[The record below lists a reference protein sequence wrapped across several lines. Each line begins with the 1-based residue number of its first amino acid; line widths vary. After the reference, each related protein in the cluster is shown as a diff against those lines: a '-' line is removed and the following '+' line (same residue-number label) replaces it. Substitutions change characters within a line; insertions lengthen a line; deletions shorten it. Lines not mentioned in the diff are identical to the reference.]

1 MNWRVPGS
9 DVSRAGP
16 FLCRFSHF
24 LARCPTSCGGVPPLP
39 GQMTHILWWGPPTS
53 WVRCPA
59 SCGGVPSTS
68 CVRCPRFLGQMPR
81 FLWWVPPLPV
91 SDALLP
97 VVGCPHFLCRM
108 PHILWWVPPLPVSDA
123 PTSCGGSCTPCG
135 GFPRFLYQMPHVL
148 WWVPALPVPDAP
160 ASCGGSPRFLGQ
172 MPPLPGSDA
181 PLPVAGPPAFWV
193 RCPAS
198 CGGFPHFCARCAPLL
213 FWAGRWVGLALSP
226 AAFRF
231 LRLEQ
236 ERPRWGELV
245 PGEDGVLLGGGADC
259 KVSKRFVEVRAGSR
273 EP

>member
-1 MNWRVPGS
+1 MLVPS
-9 DVSRAGP
+9 CAVS
-16 FLCRFSHF
+16 
-24 LARCPTSCGGVPPLP
+24 
-39 GQMTHILWWGPPTS
+39 PTS
-53 WVRCPA
+53 WPDAPHPVVGSPH
-59 SCGGVPSTS
+59 
-68 CVRCPRFLGQMPR
+68 FLGQMPR
-81 FLWWVPPLPV
+81 FLWWGPLHFLCQMPPLPV
-91 SDALLP
+91 
-97 VVGCPHFLCRM
+97 V
-108 PHILWWVPPLPVSDA
+108 
-123 PTSCGGSCTPCG
+123 GSCTPCG

-172 MPPLPGSDA
+172 MPPLPGSGP

-226 AAFRF
+226 APFSF

-245 PGEDGVLLGGGADC
+245 PGEDGVLFGGGADC